1 MIDYDLLIE
10 WLNAV
15 PTELGHQFIL
25 GPRQPEF
32 QLDDR
37 VGLVTPQQGPGLA
50 LDGLANVS
58 SFDLK
63 LTAREHQH
71 MPLRRTAFSLDA
83 ALLWGPTRGSIW
95 GTQVQWVDRTGGE
108 PGSIPE
114 DNLDR
119 VAYLCS
125 YIVHEMPEI

>member
-37 VGLVTPQQGPGLA
+37 VGLITPQPGL
-50 LDGLANVS
+50 GLAMDGIANVAG
-58 SFDLK
+58 FDLK
-63 LTAREHQH
+63 LVAREHQH
-71 MPLRRTAFSLDA
+71 MKLRRTAFAFDA
-83 ALLWGPTRGSIW
+83 ALLYGPSQGPIW
-95 GTQVQWVDRTGGE
+95 GTQVQYVSRTGGE
-108 PGSIPE
+108 PGSFPE
-114 DNLDR
+114 DDHDR
-119 VAYLCS
+119 VAYICS